1 MSKTAKM
8 FVLERSKT
16 IIKPCPKCG
25 KDMSVDVVRRPHQQI
40 LLIYECDNGC
50 DLSFSE
56 AHQFVEDK
64 DASEIYHYKEYDPNV

>member
-1 MSKTAKM
+1 MSKTAKK

-25 KDMSVDVVRRPHQQI
+25 KDMSVDVVHRLHQQI

-56 AHQFVEDK
+56 THQLVDK

>member
-8 FVLERSKT
+8 FVLEHSKE

-25 KDMSVDVVRRPHQQI
+25 KDMTVDVVRRPHQQI

-56 AHQFVEDK
+56 AH
-64 DASEIYHYKEYDPNV
+64 

>member
-8 FVLERSKT
+8 FVLEHSKA

-25 KDMSVDVVRRPHQQI
+25 ANLSVDVVRRPHQEI

-56 AHQFVEDK
+56 AYQVVDK

>member
-8 FVLERSKT
+8 FVLEQSKT

-25 KDMSVDVVRRPHQQI
+25 EDMSVDIIRRPHQQI

-56 AHQFVEDK
+56 AHQFVDED

>member
-1 MSKTAKM
+1 MPRTAKM
-8 FVLERSKT
+8 FVLERSKE

>member
-1 MSKTAKM
+1 MSKIAKM
-8 FVLERSKT
+8 FVLEHSKT
-16 IIKPCPKCG
+16 IIKPCPQCG
-25 KDMSVDVVRRPHQQI
+25 RDMSVDVVHRPHQQI

-56 AHQFVEDK
+56 AHQFVDK

>member
-8 FVLERSKT
+8 FVFERSKA
-16 IIKPCPKCG
+16 IMKPCPKCG
-25 KDMSVDVVRRPHQQI
+25 GNLSVDVVRRPHQEI
-40 LLIYECDNGC
+40 LLLYECDNGC

-56 AHQFVEDK
+56 AYQFVNK

>member
-1 MSKTAKM
+1 MPRTAKM
-8 FVLERSKT
+8 FVLERSKE

-25 KDMSVDVVRRPHQQI
+25 KDMMVDVVRRPHQQI

-56 AHQFVEDK
+56 AHQFVDQ

>member
-1 MSKTAKM
+1 MPRTAKM
-8 FVLERSKT
+8 FVLERSKE

-64 DASEIYHYKEYDPNV
+64 DASEIYYYKEYDPNV

>member
-25 KDMSVDVVRRPHQQI
+25 SDLSIDVVRRPHQEI

-56 AHQFVEDK
+56 AYQFVDK

>member
-8 FVLERSKT
+8 FVLEHSKA

-25 KDMSVDVVRRPHQQI
+25 ANLSVDVVRRPHQEI

-56 AHQFVEDK
+56 AYQLVDK